1 MKDHGRKIVSKRKI
15 TTIIAA
21 SLLIGLNAASYAEPV
36 SVEYKFEGNAGVS
49 LATIAG
55 GPLGINTFTDG
66 RSAVSAQEIS
76 TGEGKEPLTLSN
88 QTVAELV
95 QSAFASA
102 FESAGAKL
110 GEDGSPI
117 VLQGNLI
124 EMSVV
129 DKGTGY
135 EVLIRCELSL
145 RNQGR
150 NAWQST
156 AFSRSETET
165 RDAATAIK
173 AGLDRLA
180 AGLFRDDYFL
190 MELGI
195 F

>member
-1 MKDHGRKIVSKRKI
+1 MSKRKI

-21 SLLIGLNAASYAEPV
+21 SLLIGLSAASYAEPV